1 MMSDLKL
8 ITDRMIE
15 KKKVEIQ
22 NKTHQAEL
30 EAKNKLAAADTD
42 LAEEEAK
49 QKQLIDVRLAN
60 EFEKNKNSLVNHKR
74 DQLLSEKQLSL
85 VSVFK
90 KALQEMEQWDETK
103 FQTFLLSIL
112 KRFKAIEH
120 VELILGEKSAEK
132 ISQQWIE
139 EVASKELTISLSTA
153 TIVGESGFILKDN
166 GIEYN
171 YLFHALINESK
182 DHLIS
187 SVSKKLFQ

>member
-1 MMSDLKL
+1 MISDLKL

-22 NKTHQAEL
+22 NKIQQAEL
-30 EAKNKLAAADTD
+30 EAKNRLAAADTD
-42 LAEEEAK
+42 LAEEEVK
-49 QKQLIDVRLAN
+49 QKKMIDVRLAN

-85 VSVFK
+85 NSVFE
-90 KALQEMEQWDETK
+90 KALMEMEQWNETE
-103 FQTFLLSIL
+103 FQAFLLSVL
-112 KRFKAIEH
+112 KEFKAMER

-132 ISQQWIE
+132 VSQQWIE
-139 EVASKELTISLSTA
+139 EVASKELNVSLSNE
-153 TIVGESGFILKDN
+153 TIAGKFGFILRDN
-166 GIEYN
+166 GIQYN

-182 DHLIS
+182 NHLIP